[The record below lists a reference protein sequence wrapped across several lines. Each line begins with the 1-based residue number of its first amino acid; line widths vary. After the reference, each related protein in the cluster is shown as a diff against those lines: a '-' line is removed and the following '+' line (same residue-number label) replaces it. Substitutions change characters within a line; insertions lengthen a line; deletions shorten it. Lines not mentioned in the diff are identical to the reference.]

1 MIHARSSLSPRWHP
15 HRPVCSITVSCI
27 LHTKLESAIR
37 KLTVQIE
44 VVGYTQVAGQCASLC
59 LETNC
64 TETLSASLVAGFAY
78 NFARVL
84 SSNL

>member
-1 MIHARSSLSPRWHP
+1 MIHAQSSLSPRWYP

-37 KLTVQIE
+37 KLTVLIGL
-44 VVGYTQVAGQCASLC
+44 VGYTQAAGQCASLC

-64 TETLSASLVAGFAY
+64 TETMSASLDAGFAY
-78 NFARVL
+78 NFVFIIL
-84 SSNL
+84 S